1 MSEEPLLPSE
11 VESRRRF
18 ERELDELDGM
28 WSDYAS
34 RARRLLDEWEK
45 VKVKL
50 LEKISRV
57 DSLLRSVNED
67 LEKISVEIMLGLA
80 SEEEKREERAKLE
93 DMKSRLESRL
103 RALQEFLDV
112 IESRIAAHSERLG
125 SSP

>member
-103 RALQEFLDV
+103 RALQEFLDA

>member
-11 VESRRRF
+11 VESKRRF

-103 RALQEFLDV
+103 RALQEFLDA

>member
-28 WSDYAS
+28 WSDYAA

-103 RALQEFLDV
+103 RALQEFLDA